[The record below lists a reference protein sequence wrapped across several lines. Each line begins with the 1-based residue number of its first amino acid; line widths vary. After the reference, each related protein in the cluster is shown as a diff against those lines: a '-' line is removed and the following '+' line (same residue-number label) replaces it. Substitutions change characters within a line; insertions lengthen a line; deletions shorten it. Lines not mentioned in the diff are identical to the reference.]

1 MHFAD
6 FLRFPIYKQKGV
18 EEMKK
23 STVFTLIELL
33 VVIAIIAIL
42 AAMLLPALSKARE
55 RARNSSCVNNL
66 KQIGTG
72 AFMYAERGKDRLPY
86 VGYYIDPSGGQG
98 PAQAGAYTTTG
109 ITPWWFAL
117 NDYVSNEKSFI
128 CPADTNKLCDNTT
141 AGGHLAITGNV
152 PAQVPKRYSAF
163 TEGLSYGINARPG
176 VSFMVLSKA
185 YRPSKTVMVADA
197 GSLTN
202 TSQTASGSFINSLSP
217 TISEKNRRVSARHG
231 NGMNIV
237 MADGHVENF
246 RAEFTDAAET
256 EDNVRNL
263 GATANV
269 QLTWEAAPADANIGI

>member
-1 MHFAD
+1 
-6 FLRFPIYKQKGV
+6 
-18 EEMKK
+18 
-23 STVFTLIELL
+23 VFTLIELL

-128 CPADTNKLCDNTT
+128 CPADTNKYCDSLTATSHLNA
-141 AGGHLAITGNV
+141 AGGTNN
-152 PAQVPKRYSAF
+152 PPPYSAF
-163 TEGLSYGINARPG
+163 SEGLSYGMNARSG
-176 VSFMVLSKA
+176 VAFMVLSKA
-185 YRPSKTVMVADA
+185 YRPSRTVMISDA
-197 GSLTN
+197 GSLAN
-202 TSQTASGSFINSLSP
+202 TTVAQGSLITSILP
-217 TISEKNRRVSARHG
+217 TITEANKRVSARHG

-246 RAEFTDAAET
+246 RATFSSTTENDSTIQYLGKTDQ
-256 EDNVRNL
+256 
-263 GATANV
+263 V
-269 QLTWEAAPADANIGI
+269 QLTWEAAPSNTTSGI

>member
-1 MHFAD
+1 
-6 FLRFPIYKQKGV
+6 
-18 EEMKK
+18 MKK

-86 VGYYIDPSGGQG
+86 VGSSGGVTYH
-98 PAQAGAYTTTG
+98 ATDAA

-128 CPADTNKLCDNTT
+128 CPADTNKYCDSLTT
-141 AGGHLAITGNV
+141 TSHLNAAGGDGN
-152 PAQVPKRYSAF
+152 PPPYSAF
-163 TEGLSYGINARPG
+163 SEGLSYGMNARSG
-176 VSFMVLSKA
+176 TAFMVLSKA
-185 YRPSKTVMVADA
+185 YRPSRTVMISDA
-197 GSLTN
+197 GSLAN
-202 TSQTASGSFINSLSP
+202 TTVAQGSLITSILP
-217 TISEKNRRVSARHG
+217 TITEANKRVSARHG

-246 RAEFTDAAET
+246 RATFSSTTESDSTIQYLGKTDQ
-256 EDNVRNL
+256 
-263 GATANV
+263 V
-269 QLTWEAAPADANIGI
+269 QLTWETAPNNTTNGI

>member
-86 VGYYIDPSGGQG
+86 VSAYVADDATLYAADSGPS
-98 PAQAGAYTTTG
+98 
-109 ITPWWFAL
+109 PWWFAL

-269 QLTWEAAPADANIGI
+269 QLTWEAASADANIGI